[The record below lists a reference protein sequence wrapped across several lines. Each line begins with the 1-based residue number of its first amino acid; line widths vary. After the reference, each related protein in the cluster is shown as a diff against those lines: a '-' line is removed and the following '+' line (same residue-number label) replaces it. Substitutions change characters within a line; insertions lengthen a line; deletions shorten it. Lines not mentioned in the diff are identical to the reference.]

1 MRGWEHKRML
11 IQQYL
16 RRNLLRTFFITL
28 SVLLSIFFAQQ
39 LIYAFNLVSRGSI
52 PVSFTFKLIALN
64 MPFLA
69 NYLLPLAIFI
79 AVLLTFIRLYLTSE
93 VVVMFACGVSPGQIR
108 RAIWPLALVLTGLSL
123 ANTLYISPYTQTKLA
138 QQISFFRTNPTFS
151 LLKPGS
157 FNSLPG
163 NYVLFVESISG
174 SKANNI
180 YFFNLKAPQAD
191 TRVALLETAPNQQE
205 RQKSVKIP
213 EQTSNQISDQAASI
227 AVEPEVQALVN
238 QGSFTYI
245 KAAQSSIEV
254 IDNQRVIT
262 LQDGILFTK
271 QGLTQPSLAP
281 SATAATQSATDFYQI
296 SFKNVSIML
305 DLLPNDLNLDSS
317 RYKTLPQLLKT
328 RQGMLEVLVRVLNA
342 LSVLLLS
349 MLAFVFGRVNS
360 RQGRSANLISAALLY
375 FVYFF
380 VLNSLMQVVNR
391 GSLIGP
397 VFYLYLSVNL
407 LYLLFIFFLLSQNH
421 YVRNWW
427 LTRRL
432 TKFFVGVG

>member
-1 MRGWEHKRML
+1 ML

-191 TRVALLETAPNQQE
+191 TRVALPETTPNQQK
-205 RQKSVKIP
+205 RQKSTQIP
-213 EQTSNQISDQAASI
+213 EQTSTQIPNQASVQTPDQAASI

-281 SATAATQSATDFYQI
+281 GATAATQSTTDFYQI

-407 LYLLFIFFLLSQNH
+407 LYLLFIFLLLSQNH